1 MPGMKPTPGYEL
13 INRVVSA
20 ATVLVKESHRVFRP
34 HGITEAQ
41 FNILNVLGQAPEGAS
56 QRELSDELVVDRSNV
71 TGLLDRME
79 KAGWVRRDDHPKDRR
94 IYVVTL
100 TAAGRKLWQ
109 KVLPDYLR
117 AVDEVTAAV
126 DTAEMRRMGEFLK
139 RLEATAREWGK
150 RHES

>member
-1 MPGMKPTPGYEL
+1 MKENPGYEL

-41 FNILNVLGQAPEGAS
+41 FNVLNVLGQAPDGVS

-79 KAGWVRRDDHPKDRR
+79 KSGWVRRDDHPADRR

-100 TAAGRKLWQ
+100 TVAGRKLWQ
-109 KVLPDYLR
+109 KVLPIYLA
-117 AVDEVTAAV
+117 AVGEVTAGLNP
-126 DTAEMRRMGEFLK
+126 AEMRRMGEYLRK
-139 RLEATAREWGK
+139 LESTAREWGEN
-150 RHES
+150 HEN